1 MWKVCLLLSLVGT
14 LQHPVAAGFPN
25 IPWPPSLPAD
35 MFLPFL
41 PQIVVPVQSNKI
53 ALVLLDVHVRGLAM
67 DNSCNFG
74 KKIFT
79 AFQCTNVTLRA
90 GFKAGGGIFDL
101 PVAGKGTIELDLAL
115 DVDPLNLYVPKKM
128 PVVFT
133 TFKFE
138 IDGLNP
144 GSDMTYLVNGL
155 VNNLKHDFEQAIK
168 ILAKKLLVTDVADV
182 CGKGNVERLEE
193 ALLAEET
200 FEKYLED
207 LNVENEH
214 SETEGKPL
222 ETEQTKSSKTEAYL
236 DLENTKKKTEV
247 TEKTEAA
254 LNLENTMR
262 CAEGV
267 IAAKMEGLG
276 RLSPDEQF
284 LWLSETLGEG
294 LGALFT
300 LYTPN

>member
-67 DNSCNFG
+67 NNSCNFG
-74 KKIFT
+74 KAIFT
-79 AFQCTNVTLRA
+79 AFQCTNITLRA

-101 PVAGKGTIELDLAL
+101 PVVGRGTISLDLAL
-115 DVDPLNLYVPKKM
+115 DVNLVNFYALQKM

-155 VNNLKHDFEQAIK
+155 VNNLTEDFEQAIK
-168 ILAKKLLVTDVADV
+168 ILGKKLLVTDAAE
-182 CGKGNVERLEE
+182 CGAGNVERLGE
-193 ALLAEET
+193 ALLAEEA
-200 FEKYLED
+200 FEKYLKD

-222 ETEQTKSSKTEAYL
+222 ETEHSGTEGKPLETEKTKSSKTEASL
-236 DLENTKKKTEV
+236 DLETTLRCD
-247 TEKTEAA
+247 EA
-254 LNLENTMR
+254 
-262 CAEGV
+262 V
-267 IAAKMEGLG
+267 IAAKLKGLG
-276 RLSPDEQF
+276 RLSPDDQF

-294 LGALFT
+294 LAALFT

>member
-155 VNNLKHDFEQAIK
+155 VNNLRHDFEQAIK
-168 ILAKKLLVTDVADV
+168 ILGKKLLVTDVAAE
-182 CGKGNVERLEE
+182 CGVGNVERLGE
-193 ALLAEET
+193 ALLAEEA
-200 FEKYLED
+200 FEKYLKD

-222 ETEQTKSSKTEAYL
+222 ETEHSGTEGKPLETEKTKSSKTEASL
-236 DLENTKKKTEV
+236 DLETTLRCD
-247 TEKTEAA
+247 EA
-254 LNLENTMR
+254 
-262 CAEGV
+262 V
-267 IAAKMEGLG
+267 IAAKLKGLG
-276 RLSPDEQF
+276 RLSPDDQF
-284 LWLSETLGEG
+284 LWLSETLGDG